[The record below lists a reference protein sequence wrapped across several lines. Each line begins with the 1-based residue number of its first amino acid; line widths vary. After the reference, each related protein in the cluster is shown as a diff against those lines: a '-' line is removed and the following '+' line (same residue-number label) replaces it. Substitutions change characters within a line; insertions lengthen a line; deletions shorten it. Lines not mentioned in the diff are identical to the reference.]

1 MISPITPQSPNH
13 LQLGE
18 GVLLL
23 DLNLDELVAASQP
36 ASALADMLT
45 NSHGLLGATRA
56 GCLLD
61 CSPQLTDLE
70 AGARRTPRAGT
81 LLYSGWRVTLSGT
94 LLELTPG
101 NLNLLLAGAR
111 VTSTDSAAT
120 LTLPSS
126 AQPASGPTLYWVGRL
141 GQGLLVVELRNVLP
155 IKGVTLRPGLRG
167 EGEISFTLQAQQGE
181 EDGDLAPLRMLWL
194 GVSA

>member
-1 MISPITPQSPNH
+1 MISPITPQSPHH

-23 DLNLDELVAASQP
+23 DLNLDELASAAHP
-36 ASALADMLT
+36 ASALAAMLAD
-45 NSHGLLGATRA
+45 SHGLLGATRA

-70 AGARRTPRAGT
+70 GGARRTPRAGT

-101 NLNLLLAGAR
+101 NLTLLLAGAR
-111 VTSTDSAAT
+111 VNATTTAAT

-141 GQGLLVVELRNVLP
+141 GQGLLAVELRNVLP
-155 IKGVTLRPGLRG
+155 LKGITLRPGLRG
-167 EGEISFTLQAQQGE
+167 EGEISFSLLAQQGE
-181 EDGDLAPLRMLWL
+181 ADGDLAPLRMLWL